1 MSDRVCFWFISEVQM
16 HLVRK
21 PVAFLAIAL
30 FLIAAN
36 SLVYAQGDVTKG
48 YENNLFS
55 VEVPD
60 FLDIQAE
67 GSDFV
72 TFAADEAEI
81 DVRLLRPSQTV
92 IDTLGEQAADTL
104 LGTMQFVFFNTDY
117 AIETCPESVAYP
129 CVWFSDSV
137 GPNVLQ
143 RALLHDAAD
152 DVFFALTFQAPTQ
165 DQLDVLNPDA
175 VLGSFQLPGA
185 TAELSPADDREALF
199 NVVVNG
205 NVNVR
210 SCASTTCSIVGQA
223 TNGQVLPVLAED
235 GDWYEVQ
242 WESGTAFI
250 ASWLTTRGPDVYVDL
265 TEGYLDPITGCS
277 LFLRKNRGD
286 TDLYLA
292 ISGERHSDVWVDVY
306 RPNDTA
312 PLDVAAQYDKTF
324 IDTEEVYI
332 QQTYYWG
339 TWWPSGTYRVELT
352 LDGKSS
358 LIGFDFE
365 NGVEHLIYV
374 YCD

>member
-1 MSDRVCFWFISEVQM
+1 M

-21 PVAFLAIAL
+21 PVVVLAFAL
-30 FLIAAN
+30 FLIATN
-36 SLVYAQGDVTKG
+36 TRVYAQDGVTQP
-48 YENNLFS
+48 YVNDLFS

-60 FLDIQAE
+60 FLDVQAE

-72 TFAADEAEI
+72 TFAADEVEI

-92 IDTLGEQAADTL
+92 IDTLGEQVANTL

-117 AIETCPESVAYP
+117 AIEACPESVAYP
-129 CVWFSDSV
+129 CVSFSDSV
-137 GPNVLQ
+137 GSNVLQ
-143 RALLHDAAD
+143 RALLHDAPN
-152 DVFFALTFQAPTQ
+152 DVFFALTFQAPTR
-165 DQLDVLNPDA
+165 DQLYTLRPDA
-175 VLGSFQLPGA
+175 VVESFQLAGA
-185 TAELSPADDREALF
+185 TAEVSPSDDREALF

-210 SCASTTCSIVGQA
+210 SCASTTCSLVGQA
-223 TNGQVLPVLAED
+223 TNGQVLHVLGED

-265 TEGYLDPITGCS
+265 TEGYVDPITGCS

-286 TDLYLA
+286 TDLYFA
-292 ISGERHSDVWVDVY
+292 ISGERHSNVWVDVY
-306 RPNDTA
+306 RPNDIA